1 VSSLVELGGLV
12 LVCAYDFA
20 AAAAMINIINE
31 PVSQVSLRATVI
43 APPSLQKRV

>member
-1 VSSLVELGGLV
+1 V